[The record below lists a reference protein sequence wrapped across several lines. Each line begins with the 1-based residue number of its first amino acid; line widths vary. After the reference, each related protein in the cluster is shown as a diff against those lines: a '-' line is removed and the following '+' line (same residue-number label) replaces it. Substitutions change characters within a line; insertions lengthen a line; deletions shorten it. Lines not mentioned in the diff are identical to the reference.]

1 MRTTLDAFAP
11 PTDYLPVSVITGF
24 LGSGKTTLLNRLLR
38 HPDMQKSAVV
48 VNEFGEVGIDNLLIE
63 SATEDVMIMDGGC
76 VCCTIRGDLVETL
89 ANLYEKRQNGEVT
102 YFERVIIET
111 TGLADPAP
119 IIHTLL
125 DDETLKSKYHLD
137 SVLSTVDCVY
147 AQQQFEEFYETVKQA
162 AVADRVILTKTDLVK
177 PEVVEQV
184 KLRLNTL
191 NPGAMMLESVN
202 GNVDVKQLFSA
213 GLYNPT
219 TKSLDVQQWLQA
231 EAYHEPHTHH
241 HEAHHDHGHHEH
253 HHHHHEGQ
261 QFDYSYHDQIR
272 HDEYIQ
278 SFCLEYDKPLA
289 WKTLNMWFQQLTA
302 LRGKDLLRIKGLVYT
317 EETELPVVVQG
328 VQHIFQPPTTLDKWP
343 KPQPLTQIVFITR
356 NIQKAVLEKMLDILV
371 KSKTPAEACQATLVL
386 MGYESA

>member
-1 MRTTLDAFAP
+1 MQTILNTFTP
-11 PTDYLPVSVITGF
+11 PTDYLPVVVITGF
-24 LGSGKTTLLNRLLR
+24 LGSGKTTLLNKLLK

-76 VCCTIRGDLVETL
+76 VCCTIRGDLVKTL
-89 ANLYEKRQNGEVT
+89 ENLYQKRQAGEIT

-125 DDETLKSKYHLD
+125 DDAILKTKYHLD

-162 AVADRVILTKTDLVK
+162 AVADRVILTKTDLVTSD
-177 PEVVEQV
+177 VVEQV
-184 KLRLNTL
+184 KHRLNIL
-191 NPGAMMLESVN
+191 NPGAMLLESVN
-202 GNVDVKQLFSA
+202 GNIDVKQLFSA

-231 EAYHEPHTHH
+231 EAYHQ
-241 HEAHHDHGHHEH
+241 HHDHHQN
-253 HHHHHEGQ
+253 Q

-278 SFCLEYDKPLA
+278 SFCLEYDKPLS
-289 WKTLNMWFQQLTA
+289 WKVLNTWFQQLTA

-317 EETELPVVVQG
+317 EETNLPVIVQG
-328 VQHIFQPPTTLDKWP
+328 VQHIFQPPTTLEKWP
-343 KPQPLTQIVFITR
+343 TPTPLTQIVFITR
-356 NIQKAVLEKMLDILV
+356 NIQKIVLEKMLDILV

-386 MGYESA
+386 MGYE

>member
-1 MRTTLDAFAP
+1 MTMHTSLNTFTP
-11 PTDYLPVSVITGF
+11 PTDYLPVVVITGF
-24 LGSGKTTLLNRLLR
+24 LGSGKTTLLNKLLR

-89 ANLYEKRQNGEVT
+89 DNLYQKRQSGDIT

-125 DDETLKSKYHLD
+125 DDETLKTQYHLD
-137 SVLSTVDCVY
+137 SVISTVDCVY

-162 AVADRVILTKTDLVK
+162 AVADRVILTKTDLVE
-177 PEVVEQV
+177 PAIVEQV
-184 KLRLNTL
+184 KQRLNVL

-231 EAYHEPHTHH
+231 ESYQQP
-241 HEAHHDHGHHEH
+241 
-253 HHHHHEGQ
+253 HHHHE
-261 QFDYSYHDQIR
+261 FDYSYHDHIR

-278 SFCLEYDKPLA
+278 SFCLEYDKPLS
-289 WKTLNMWFQQLTA
+289 WKILNIWFQQLTT
-302 LRGKDLLRIKGLVYT
+302 LRGKDLLRIKGLLYT
-317 EETELPVVVQG
+317 EETDLPVVVQG
-328 VQHIFQPPTTLDKWP
+328 VQHIFQPPTTLEKWP
-343 KPQPLTQIVFITR
+343 KSQPLTQIVFITR
-356 NIQKAVLEKMLDILV
+356 NIHKSVLEKMLDILV
-371 KSKTPAEACQATLVL
+371 NSKTPAEACQATLVL
-386 MGYESA
+386 MNCEL